1 MAGSGSCRQAG
12 RSSMRPRPGG
22 WRSARWGSETGKEAR
37 HAGGQQ
43 SEERR
48 EQSGVRERSER
59 TEITREREA
68 ATRMNRAWTNSMAG
82 VGLPPRHVS
91 PQRLL
96 FALRRL
102 LPRCIEVRVC
112 GSPGAIENGMDAGA
126 MMIWVLFRSL
136 LVNPVNAKKNITS
149 NVGTHTWSTK

>member
-1 MAGSGSCRQAG
+1 M
-12 RSSMRPRPGG
+12 
-22 WRSARWGSETGKEAR
+22 
-37 HAGGQQ
+37 
-43 SEERR
+43 
-48 EQSGVRERSER
+48 RERSER
-59 TEITREREA
+59 TEITRGGREA

-82 VGLPPRHVS
+82 VGLPPRHVL

-136 LVNPVNAKKNITS
+136 PVNPVNAKKNITS
-149 NVGTHTWSTK
+149 NVGTHAWSTK